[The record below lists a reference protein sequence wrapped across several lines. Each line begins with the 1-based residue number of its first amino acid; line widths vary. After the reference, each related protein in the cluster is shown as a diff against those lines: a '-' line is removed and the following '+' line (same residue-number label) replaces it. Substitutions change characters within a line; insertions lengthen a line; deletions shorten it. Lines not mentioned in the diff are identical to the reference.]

1 MEKIKFTCT
10 LLSDIIL
17 SGSSATEGRHRTLD
31 FIPGNNLLGVVAR
44 ELYRSEDERTWL
56 LFHSGKVRFGDAHP
70 ALNGVRGLHVPAA
83 FYYPKLEKE
92 EGGIYVHHR
101 IENADALRPL
111 QLKQCRSGYF
121 AFEDHVVTAIHT
133 VKDFVL
139 KTAYDASR
147 RGARGVKDRD
157 AKASALFGYECMGKG
172 STYCFEVELDD
183 EASAFRQEIIG
194 ALCGDR
200 HIGRS
205 RSAQF
210 GWVRIA
216 QEDYVDYGET
226 NPGTADEGFVTVYAE
241 GRLLFMDAN
250 GLPTFQPTP
259 HDLGIDDPEAVVEWD
274 KCQVRTFQYA
284 PWNFCRQAY
293 DSDRCGIEKGSVFVV
308 RTAKAFSGR
317 TAYVGVCQHEG
328 FGKVIYN
335 PGFLQTSAGGNGKAL
350 VAFREPAAVAKA
362 EMPEVALSADDAV
375 VFEVLSECH
384 GRNSQ
389 ERMVY
394 DRVDRFVKEHVHRF
408 RGDSFASQWGC
419 IRGIAMSSKP
429 ENLVENIN
437 TYLSHGVAE
446 EKWTKRQ
453 RRRCLDKFMMCP
465 ELQPVLQDAVINL
478 ASQMGKESNKNK
490 Q

>member
-17 SGSSATEGRHRTLD
+17 SGASATEGRHHTLD
-31 FIPGNNLLGVVAR
+31 FIPGSNMLGVVAR
-44 ELYRSEDERTWL
+44 ALYHGEDEKSWL

-70 ALNGVRGLHVPAA
+70 AQGGVRGLHVPAA
-83 FYYPKLEKE
+83 YYYPKLDREQ
-92 EGGIYVHHR
+92 GGIYVHHR
-101 IENADALRPL
+101 IEDAEALRPL
-111 QLKQCRSGYF
+111 QLKQCRSGFF
-121 AFEDHVVTAIHT
+121 AFDDHTATAIHT
-133 VKDFVL
+133 LKDFVL

-147 RGARGVKDRD
+147 RGARGVRDRD

-183 EASAFRQEIIG
+183 EASAFRQDIIG

-216 QEDYVDYGET
+216 QEDYVDYGEA
-226 NPGTADEGFVTVYAE
+226 NPVTAGAGSVTVYAE
-241 GRLLFMDAN
+241 GRLLFMDAK

-259 HDLGIDDPEAVVEWD
+259 RDLGIDDPDAVVEWD
-274 KCQVRTFQYA
+274 KCLVRTFQYA

-293 DSDRCGIEKGSVFVV
+293 DNDRCGIEKGSVFVV
-308 RTAKAFSGR
+308 RTSKASAAR
-317 TAYVGVCQHEG
+317 TAYVGVCRNEG

-335 PGFLQTSAGGNGKAL
+335 PGFLQTPAGSNGKAQMEFL
-350 VAFREPAAVAKA
+350 EPAGATKA
-362 EMPEVALSADDAV
+362 GRPEIALSAEDTV
-375 VFEVLSECH
+375 LFEVLSERQ
-384 GRNSQ
+384 GRNEQ

-394 DRVDRFVKEHVHRF
+394 EHVDRFVKEHGHRF
-408 RGDSFASQWGC
+408 AGDSFASQWGC

-429 ENLVENIN
+429 ENLAENIN

>member
-121 AFEDHVVTAIHT
+121 AFEDHAVTAIHT

-172 STYCFEVELDD
+172 GTYCFEVEVDD
-183 EASAFRQEIIG
+183 EASSYRQEIIG

-216 QEDYVDYGET
+216 QDDYVDYGET
-226 NPGTADEGFVTVYAE
+226 NSGTADEGFVTVYAE

-259 HDLGIDDPEAVVEWD
+259 YDLGIDDPEAIVEMD
-274 KCQVRTFQYA
+274 KSQVRTFQYA
-284 PWNFCRQAY
+284 PWNYCRQAY
-293 DSDRCGIEKGSVFVV
+293 DNDRCGIEKGSVFVV
-308 RTAKAFSGR
+308 RTSKAFTAR
-317 TAYVGVCQHEG
+317 TAYVGIYRNEG

-335 PGFLQTSAGGNGKAL
+335 PGFLQTPAGANGKSEMEFLELA
-350 VAFREPAAVAKA
+350 EEAKA
-362 EMPEVALSADDAV
+362 GDSGIALSAADAV
-375 VFEVLSECH
+375 LLEFLSERQA
-384 GRNSQ
+384 RNGMA
-389 ERMVY
+389 RMVY
-394 DRVDRFVKEHVHRF
+394 DRVDRFVEENKHRF

-419 IRGIAMSSKP
+419 IRGIAMSSTP
-429 ENLVENIN
+429 ENLAENVN
-437 TYLSHGVAE
+437 TYISHGVAK
-446 EKWTKRQ
+446 EKWEKNQ
-453 RRRCLDKFMMCP
+453 CGKKLDEFMKSP
-465 ELQPVLQDAVINL
+465 EIQPVLQDAVINL
-478 ASQMGKESNKNK
+478 ASQMGKECSKNK